1 MSKKEE
7 RVENKQIIY
16 VAESSKVISKL
27 ISSKLAEQG
36 YEVECFVNGMEILR
50 RLTEASPNLIIA
62 DKVLP
67 LVDGIELCKIVK
79 DGSDRNYIPFILI
92 SAEDEVLDFWL
103 KSTSA
108 DKAMPVSP
116 ENLDFLLDEVKR
128 LLEFSYIEA
137 EEFLEQVEELEEEE
151 LLEESEASE
160 VAGTALDVN
169 QYSVSP
175 EDKILL
181 WTLKAMD
188 KSEFNFNMMNVQ
200 MSLYNYAQNMNMLVE
215 KIMQRLYEICAYDAC
230 TLIVKSAVPRAYR
243 NSPNEE
249 FWEICRNDFEK
260 YIRDKNEIHYDIR
273 FIHNRN
279 EEDKNVK
286 LCSYRSFEL
295 KSGFALIGTLHIAS
309 RKKKIFSY
317 RVLSTLDFF
326 AKNLGYVLQESLQ
339 YENIVH
345 SEFQLRAAF
354 SKFVPSEVIKDI
366 LTSKKVQKEQTANN
380 EKRKVVILMCD
391 IRSFTTISEIN
402 QPEVVV
408 SFLNRYF
415 TQMVDIVTKY
425 GGTVD
430 KFVGDAIMVLF
441 GAPVSYNDNAQR
453 AVNAAIEMYERLD
466 EVPLDQLRFPEG
478 IKLDIGIGLHYG
490 DVIVGNIGSKDKTNY
505 TVIGDAV
512 NLSSRLEG
520 LTKLYGAKVIISGA
534 VQEEVSEETNV
545 LLLDTVKVK
554 GKTQGVKIY
563 RADSKPLPK
572 DYAVAYE
579 KGLKLY
585 TEGAWNLATP
595 YFETAHKILPQDKAA
610 KLMLER
616 CAEFEKN
623 KPENWDGAIALTSK

>member
-1 MSKKEE
+1 MSKKQE
-7 RVENKQIIY
+7 RVENKKVIY

-27 ISSKLAEQG
+27 ICKMLTDAG
-36 YEVECFVNGMEILR
+36 YEVESFVNGQEILR
-50 RLTEASPNLIIA
+50 KITESWPDLIIA

-67 LVDGIELCKIVK
+67 LIDGIELCKIIK
-79 DGSDRNYIPFILI
+79 DGSDRNYVPFILI

-108 DKAMPVSP
+108 DKAIPVSP

-137 EEFLEQVEELEEEE
+137 EEFLEQVEELEEE
-151 LLEESEASE
+151 LLEEEGEGADKADGALE
-160 VAGTALDVN
+160 VSQFTA
-169 QYSVSP
+169 SP
-175 EDKILL
+175 EEKMML

-215 KIMQRLYEICAYDAC
+215 KIMQRLNEICAYDAC

-260 YIRDKNEIHYDIR
+260 FLRDKNEIHYDMR

-279 EEDKNVK
+279 EEDQNSK

-295 KSGFALIGTLHIAS
+295 KSGFSLIGTLHIAS

-326 AKNLGYVLQESLQ
+326 ARNLGPVLQESLQ

-345 SEFQLRAAF
+345 SEFQLRTAF

-366 LTSKKVQKEQTANN
+366 LTSKKVQKEQAGNN

-415 TQMVDIVTKY
+415 TQMVDIVSKY

-466 EVPLDQLRFPEG
+466 EVPLDQLKFPEG
-478 IKLDIGIGLHYG
+478 IKLDIGVGLHYG

-512 NLSSRLEG
+512 NLASRLEG

-572 DYAVAYE
+572 DYAEAYE

-595 YFETAHKILPQDKAA
+595 YFETAHSILPQDKAA
-610 KLMLER
+610 KLMLDR